1 MNIRQFGAAE
11 RPAMV
16 LIHPSLVTW
25 DYFRDVIPFLESD
38 YRLFVPALPGF
49 DPASEEGFVSVE
61 RCAAEIVD
69 ALLGA
74 GVTRVDAVYGC
85 SLGGSV
91 ALRMAVDGRVD
102 IRHLVMDGG
111 ITPYQLPRAIT
122 RLIALRDFCLMA
134 LGKLGG
140 ERLMARAFSGSQ
152 YTDEDMK
159 YLANIMRH
167 CTWRT
172 LWNAFDSCNNYAVP
186 EGPLPFDGVL
196 HYWYA
201 QKERKARDWDIR
213 YMKKRFPDT
222 VFREFEGL
230 DHGDMALFR
239 PQKLA
244 DELRKLR

>member
-1 MNIRQFGAAE
+1 
-11 RPAMV
+11 
-16 LIHPSLVTW
+16 
-25 DYFRDVIPFLESD
+25 
-38 YRLFVPALPGF
+38 
-49 DPASEEGFVSVE
+49 
-61 RCAAEIVD
+61 
-69 ALLGA
+69 
-74 GVTRVDAVYGC
+74 
-85 SLGGSV
+85 
-91 ALRMAVDGRVD
+91 
-102 IRHLVMDGG
+102 
-111 ITPYQLPRAIT
+111 
-122 RLIALRDFCLMA
+122 
-134 LGKLGG
+134 
-140 ERLMARAFSGSQ
+140 MARAFSGSH

-186 EGPLPFDGVL
+186 EGPLPLDGVL